1 MQKEPSDPR
10 LKGIVTANQD
20 DMKQLNWF
28 SEPLTLYQLF
38 PLTFS
43 LSIVEL
49 TNTQLALQ
57 GVEKHGYVVA
67 SSYVA
72 QVFGREH
79 SPRWREGD
87 LVSKKSWVAK
97 VQDLQFLCTT
107 ELSAEERDK
116 VPWLPLSVIQPAGL
130 KESQQPDS
138 PDEESSVSSLLS
150 QLGPEISHPLGVK
163 TSFVSSRPPGEA
175 VGGMVTCVPEPGT
188 IVEGDGCGHW

>member
-79 SPRWREGD
+79 SPLLEG
-87 LVSKKSWVAK
+87 
-97 VQDLQFLCTT
+97 
-107 ELSAEERDK
+107 
-116 VPWLPLSVIQPAGL
+116 G
-130 KESQQPDS
+130 
-138 PDEESSVSSLLS
+138 
-150 QLGPEISHPLGVK
+150 
-163 TSFVSSRPPGEA
+163 
-175 VGGMVTCVPEPGT
+175 
-188 IVEGDGCGHW
+188 